1 MTHLSSLYGRLT
13 EGKERGRG
21 QQDAMLAVAVL
32 AYVSKSGYSMCTIY
46 VIYGRLSG
54 AHRVPTLP
62 LERSLSPIAR
72 TNFQCFSCGRALVR
86 MSATMSSVRTHRT
99 SA

>member
-54 AHRVPTLP
+54 AHCVPTVRAP
-62 LERSLSPIAR
+62 LSLTVVEAGVHI
-72 TNFQCFSCGRALVR
+72 
-86 MSATMSSVRTHRT
+86 
-99 SA
+99 